1 MRVLFKAQGELE
13 QHSLLMSNFIS
24 LAVLIYSS
32 ISSIHKMLFKNK
44 SPSFKTLKHGR
55 SPTRHL

>member
-1 MRVLFKAQGELE
+1 
-13 QHSLLMSNFIS
+13 MSNFIS